1 MPLFL
6 PDKRD
11 FLPLPIPR
19 AAQFEQKPKSMIKP
33 SFLLASLLV
42 TSLTP
47 ASHAATGDSQV
58 ARWKD
63 NRSACFLL
71 MFDDSLPSAFQV
83 AIPELVK
90 RNMIATFYVNPGKLE
105 WTSNAQQWETRIPQT
120 TGMVYGNHTWDHSDT
135 TTLVAMD
142 DEIRKCNEKILGI
155 HYPGDANPHL
165 ISYGQPGVNAWYSY
179 GAELNTVLAKYNLI
193 SRPPFDAAHAAVYGI
208 TTIPPIL
215 ALADSAITAK
225 GMQYFIIHGMQRRSS
240 EGDPDL
246 GFQDFWAFDKD
257 IYRGALDGLK
267 VRQDRGDLWIT
278 DHISYHKYEAERNAS
293 SIAVTSATPTQIN
306 LSLTA
311 TTSALY
317 DLPLTVRTQVPVE
330 WKAAVV
336 VQDSKQVSV
345 PVISGVVQYD
355 ALPNAGSIAITESP
369 LPVVTVKATSPEAY
383 ETGSVPGVFTISTTG
398 TDPIPVNYTITG
410 TAANGTRYTMATGP
424 LNLAAP
430 STTINVTP
438 LPNAVYEGEQSVVI
452 TLTSG
457 SGYTVGTG
465 NSAVVMIH
473 DRTDVPPADWYLR
486 TNQTSSQHWNTLA
499 TWWSQPVGGV
509 QLTAFSRG
517 TVNDRFHTN
526 GFELRTKNS
535 YYPPEQ
541 PFDGNNIVLDGP
553 TAKLNIALTAY
564 YGSSGMP
571 TNRIQSL
578 TTHAG
583 TIAPVSAALTQI
595 LTVNTFNSLGST
607 KISNGGNAGNPSSGV
622 NLKVTTLK
630 GTGDLLLTN
639 AVGTTGTLGST
650 LINIGNATNY
660 RGKLNLA
667 AGTLSFPTALTSSGP
682 LALSTGSAVTNN
694 SVVKVA
700 RLSIGNAVMPAGTYT
715 AAQLSGKGVTFTGTG
730 TITTSLL
737 PDGWSTIDIGAP
749 ALAGSAAYANAAWT
763 VSGGGTL
770 IGGTADKFNFT
781 SALTTT
787 STPSILAKVTAVQ
800 NTHANAQAGVMLR
813 ENTDTGAVFA
823 ALTVSPTGVISFRS
837 RTVAGATATSV
848 QAAATVILPV
858 WLKLEQST
866 GICTGSYS
874 VDGTSWIPVG
884 NAELTFASAP
894 QAGLATCAGID
905 TVRNNSTFSNVSLES
920 LAPVLTAYTVSTL
933 TGPNGSG
940 SADGS
945 GIFQAGSS
953 VTVSATP
960 ASGHAFA
967 AWSENGSTVGTSP
980 AYTFTVSGNRDLVA
994 NFQPATLAAFKSSS
1008 FSAGELGNDAISGN
1022 LADPDGDGLSNL
1034 AEYALAMNPKVSDKP
1049 VQSASVADGRL
1060 AFTYKRNKT
1069 AADLTFIVEV
1079 SDNLTDW
1086 RSSASDTSAPLVQ
1099 SDDGYTQTVLVNDL
1113 TPPSSGEPRFIRLRI
1128 IAP

>member
-1 MPLFL
+1 M
-6 PDKRD
+6 
-11 FLPLPIPR
+11 
-19 AAQFEQKPKSMIKP
+19 AQFKQKAISMIKP
-33 SFLLASLLV
+33 QFPFLLASLLV
-42 TSLTP
+42 TILAP
-47 ASHAATGDSQV
+47 ALHAATGDSQV

-63 NRSACFLL
+63 NRAACFLL
-71 MFDDSLPSAFQV
+71 MFDDSMPSAFQV
-83 AIPELVK
+83 AVPELVK
-90 RNMIATFYVNPGKLE
+90 RNMIATFYVNPGKIE
-105 WTSNAQQWETRIPQT
+105 WTSNAQQWETLIPQK
-120 TGMVYGNHTWDHSDT
+120 GMIYGNHTWDHSDT
-135 TTLVAMD
+135 TTLAAMD

-179 GAELNTVLAKYNLI
+179 GAELNTVLAKYHLI
-193 SRPPFDAAHAAVYGI
+193 SRPPFNAAHAAVYGI

-225 GMQYFIIHGMQRRSS
+225 GMQYFIIHGMQRRTS
-240 EGDPDL
+240 EGDPDM

-267 VRQDRGDLWIT
+267 IRQDRGDLWIT
-278 DHISYHKYEAERNAS
+278 DHISSHKYETERNAS
-293 SIAVTSATPTQIN
+293 SIAVTSATPTQIS

-311 TTSALY
+311 TTSSLY
-317 DLPLTVRTQVPVE
+317 DLPLTVRTQVPTE

-345 PVISGVVQYD
+345 PVTDGTIQYD
-355 ALPNAGSIAITESP
+355 ALPNAGAISITESP
-369 LPVVTVKATSPEAY
+369 LPVVTVNATSPEAY
-383 ETGSVPGVFTISTTG
+383 ETGAVPGVFTISTTG
-398 TDPIPVNYTITG
+398 TEPIPVNYTITG
-410 TAANGTRYTMATGP
+410 TGANGARYTMASGP
-424 LNLAAP
+424 LNLASP
-430 STTINVTP
+430 SATINVTP

-452 TLTSG
+452 TLTAG

-486 TNQTSSQHWNTLA
+486 TNQGISQHWNTHA

-526 GFELRTKNS
+526 GFEVRTKNS

-541 PFDGNNIVLDGP
+541 AFDGNNIVLDGS

-571 TNRIQSL
+571 TNRIPSL
-578 TTHAG
+578 TTHGG

-595 LTVNTFNSLGST
+595 LTVGTFNSQGTT
-607 KISNGGNAGNPSSGV
+607 KVSNGGNATFSSSGV

-630 GTGDLLLTN
+630 GTGELLLTN

-650 LINIGNATNY
+650 LLNISNATNY

-682 LALSTGSAVTNN
+682 LTLAPGSAVTNN

-700 RLSIGNAVMPAGTYT
+700 RLSIGNAVMPAGIYT
-715 AAQLSGKGVTFTGTG
+715 AAQLNGKGVTFSGTG

-737 PDGWSTIDIGAP
+737 PDGWSSIDIGAP
-749 ALAGSAAYANAAWT
+749 SLAGSATYTNAAWT
-763 VSGGGTL
+763 VAGGGTQ

-787 STPSILAKVTAVQ
+787 GTPSIVAEVTAVQ
-800 NTHANAQAGVMLR
+800 NTHANALAGVMLR
-813 ENTDTGAVFA
+813 DSMDTGAVFA
-823 ALTVSPTGVISFRS
+823 ALTVSPTGVINFHS
-837 RTVAGATATSV
+837 RAIAGGTATSV
-848 QAAATVILPV
+848 PAGATVMPPV
-858 WLKLEQST
+858 WLKLEQSAGT
-866 GICTGSYS
+866 CTGSYS
-874 VDGTSWIPVG
+874 VDGTSWIQVG
-884 NAELTFASAP
+884 NAGLAFANSP

-905 TVRNNSTFSNVSLES
+905 TVRNTSTFSNVAMEN
-920 LAPVLTAYTVSTL
+920 LAPVLTAYTVSTS
-933 TGPNGSG
+933 SG
-940 SADGS
+940 AASAGAVAGS

-960 ASGHAFA
+960 ASGHGFT

-980 AYTFTVSGNRDLVA
+980 AYAFTVNGNRDLVA

-1008 FSAGELGNDAISGN
+1008 FSAGELGDDAISGS
-1022 LADPDGDGLSNL
+1022 LADPDGDGFSNL
-1034 AEYALAMNPKVSDKP
+1034 AEYALAMNPKLSDIP
-1049 VQSASVADGRL
+1049 VQSASVAEGRL
-1060 AFTYKRNKT
+1060 SFTHKRSKT
-1069 AADLTFIVEV
+1069 AADLTYIVEV
-1079 SDNLTDW
+1079 SDNLKDW
-1086 RSSASDTSAPLVQ
+1086 KSSASDTSVPLIQ

-1113 TPPSSGEPRFIRLRI
+1113 TPPSSGDPRFIRLRI
-1128 IAP
+1128 IGP

>member
-1 MPLFL
+1 M
-6 PDKRD
+6 
-11 FLPLPIPR
+11 
-19 AAQFEQKPKSMIKP
+19 
-33 SFLLASLLV
+33 ASLSP
-42 TSLTP
+42 T
-47 ASHAATGDSQV
+47 SHAATGDSQV

-63 NRSACFLL
+63 NRTACFLL
-71 MFDDSLPSAFQV
+71 MFDDSMPSAFQV

-90 RNMIATFYVNPGKLE
+90 RNMIATFYVNPGKYE
-105 WTSNAQQWETRIPQT
+105 WTSNAAQWETVIPQK
-120 TGMVYGNHTWDHSDT
+120 GMVYGNHTWDHSDT
-135 TTLVAMD
+135 TTLTGMD
-142 DEIRKCNEKILGI
+142 DQIRKCNEKILGI
-155 HYPGDANPHL
+155 HYPGDTNPHL
-165 ISYGQPGVNAWYSY
+165 VSYGQPGVNKWYSY
-179 GAELNTVLAKYNLI
+179 GTELTTVLANYNLI
-193 SRPPFDAAHAAVYGI
+193 SRPPFDADHAAVYGI
-208 TTIPPIL
+208 NTIAPIL
-215 ALADSAITAK
+215 ALADSAITSK
-225 GMQYFIIHGMQRRSS
+225 GMQYFIIHGMQRRTS
-240 EGDPDL
+240 EGDPDM

-267 VRQDRGDLWIT
+267 IRQDRGDLWIT
-278 DHISYHKYEAERNAS
+278 DHISYHKYQAQRNAS
-293 SIAVTSATPTQIN
+293 SIAVTSATPTQIS

-317 DLPLTVRTQVPVE
+317 DLPLTVRTQVPAE

-336 VQDSKQVSV
+336 AQDSKQVSV
-345 PVISGVVQYD
+345 PVVSGTIQYD
-355 ALPNAGSIAITESP
+355 ALPNAGSITITESP

-383 ETGSVPGVFTISTTG
+383 ETGSVPGAFTVSTTG
-398 TDPIPVNYTITG
+398 TDPISVNYTITG
-410 TAANGTRYTMATGP
+410 TGTNGTRYTMASGP
-424 LNLAAP
+424 LSLS
-430 STTINVTP
+430 STPATINVTP

-452 TLTSG
+452 TLTAG

-486 TNQTSSQHWNTLA
+486 ANQTSSQHWNTQA

-517 TVNDRFHTN
+517 TVADRFHTN

-541 PFDGNNIVLDGP
+541 AFDGNNIVLDGS

-571 TNRIQSL
+571 TNRIPSL
-578 TTHAG
+578 TTYGG

-595 LTVNTFNSLGST
+595 LTVGNFNSLGSST
-607 KISNGGNAGNPSSGV
+607 KVSNGGNSGNPSSGV

-650 LINIGNATNY
+650 LLNISNATNY

-682 LALSTGSAVTNN
+682 LALATGSAVTNN
-694 SVVKVA
+694 SIVKVA

-715 AAQLSGKGVTFTGTG
+715 AAQLSGKGVTFGGTG

-737 PDGWSTIDIGAP
+737 PDGWSSIDIGAP
-749 ALAGSAAYANAAWT
+749 ALAGSAAYAYTNAAWT

-770 IGGTADKFNFT
+770 IGGAADKFNFT

-787 STPSILAKVTAVQ
+787 STPSILAKVTTVQ

-813 ENTDTGAVFA
+813 DSMDTGAVFA

-837 RTVAGATATSV
+837 RTVAGGTATSIPAG
-848 QAAATVILPV
+848 AAVIPPV
-858 WLKLEQST
+858 WLRLEQSA
-866 GICTGSYS
+866 GNCIGSYS
-874 VDGTSWIPVG
+874 LDGTSWIQVG
-884 NAELTFASAP
+884 GAELTFANAP

-905 TVRNNSTFSNVSLES
+905 TVRNNSVFSNVSLEN

-933 TGPNGSG
+933 SGPNGSG
-940 SADGS
+940 STEGS
-945 GIFQAGSS
+945 GIFHSGSS
-953 VTVSATP
+953 VIVSATP
-960 ASGHAFA
+960 ASGHGFA

-980 AYTFTVSGNRDLVA
+980 AYTFTVNGNRDLVA

-1008 FSAGELGNDAISGN
+1008 FSAGELGDNAISGS
-1022 LADPDGDGLSNL
+1022 LADPDGDGFSNL
-1034 AEYALAMNPKVSDKP
+1034 AEYALAMNPKLSDRP

-1060 AFTYKRNKT
+1060 SFTYKRSKT
-1069 AADLTFIVEV
+1069 AADLTYIVEV
-1079 SDNLTDW
+1079 SDDLIDW
-1086 RSSASDTSAPLVQ
+1086 KSSASDTSVPLIQ
-1099 SDDGYTQTVLVNDL
+1099 SDDGYTQTILVNDL
-1113 TPPSSGEPRFIRLRI
+1113 TPPSSGDPRFIRLRI
-1128 IAP
+1128 VAP